1 MSHTTLH
8 AAATGYQTKEVSFR
22 SWGID
27 LKGLLFVPED
37 FDESKQYPTVVFS
50 GPLTQ
55 IKEQM
60 GSDYGKAFARRG
72 YILLSFDHYGHGESA
87 GEPRNHENS
96 EIKKESVR
104 DAISFLRT
112 LPYVD
117 RDRLY
122 GLGGCAAGGYMPLVA
137 VTDKRL
143 KGVATTSGYTNS
155 SALYFAAKSK
165 EEMVEILTKANEARQ
180 RAYETGEAEYIDVI
194 SPYGGEIADYYMT
207 ARAGT
212 ERFPQYSHLSVANA
226 VEFTSMQDP
235 TLYAK
240 YLYMPYIGVVGS
252 EAYSKAMT
260 KSMYDAALEP
270 KAYVEIEGATHITL
284 YDNEAHIAEA
294 VEAIDK
300 FFTQNVQ

>member
-96 EIKKESVR
+96 EIK
-104 DAISFLRT
+104 
-112 LPYVD
+112 
-117 RDRLY
+117 
-122 GLGGCAAGGYMPLVA
+122 
-137 VTDKRL
+137 
-143 KGVATTSGYTNS
+143 
-155 SALYFAAKSK
+155 
-165 EEMVEILTKANEARQ
+165 
-180 RAYETGEAEYIDVI
+180 
-194 SPYGGEIADYYMT
+194 
-207 ARAGT
+207 
-212 ERFPQYSHLSVANA
+212 
-226 VEFTSMQDP
+226 
-235 TLYAK
+235 
-240 YLYMPYIGVVGS
+240 
-252 EAYSKAMT
+252 
-260 KSMYDAALEP
+260 
-270 KAYVEIEGATHITL
+270 
-284 YDNEAHIAEA
+284 
-294 VEAIDK
+294 
-300 FFTQNVQ
+300 

>member
-143 KGVATTSGYTNS
+143 KGVATTNGYTNS